1 MQILTNT
8 HIQFM
13 SQRKLA
19 MIISIVLILISL
31 ASLAIRGLQFGLDF
45 TGGTLIEVAYPQA
58 VDLEPIRN
66 TLHDNNF
73 ADAIV
78 QHFGAANEVLVRV
91 APREGV
97 SNADI
102 SAELFELLRV
112 QDSEVEN
119 RRVEFVGPQV
129 GEELTETGSIALLA
143 ALVCILVYV
152 ALRFEYR
159 FALGSVAALAH
170 DVIIVLGLFSVFGIE
185 FDLTVLAAILAV
197 IGYSLNDTIVVF
209 DRIRENFRK
218 IRKGQA
224 IEVIDVS
231 LNQTL
236 ARTLMTS
243 LTTLLVLVALF
254 IFGGE
259 LINGFAT
266 ALMTG
271 VVVGTYSSVYVASS
285 VLVSMGIS
293 KEDLAPVKREGE
305 EQEEI
310 YEEV

>member
-1 MQILTNT
+1 MN
-8 HIQFM
+8 H
-13 SQRKLA
+13 RKIA
-19 MIISIVLILISL
+19 MMLSTALIVISI

-45 TGGTLIEVAYPQA
+45 TGGTLLEVAYPQA
-58 VDLEPIRN
+58 VELKPIRDQ
-66 TLHDNNF
+66 LHNNGF
-73 ADAIV
+73 DDAIV

-102 SAELFELLRV
+102 STEIFDLLRAEN
-112 QDSEVEN
+112 STVEN

-129 GEELTETGSIALLA
+129 GEELTETGGIAMLA
-143 ALVCILVYV
+143 ALACILVYV

-170 DVIIVLGLFSVFGIE
+170 DVIIVLGLFSLFGIE

-218 IRKGQA
+218 IRKGDA
-224 IEVIDVS
+224 IKVIDSS

-236 ARTLMTS
+236 SRTLITS
-243 LTTLLVLVALF
+243 LTTLLVLFALF
-254 IFGGE
+254 LFGGE
-259 LINGFAT
+259 LIHGFAT
-266 ALMTG
+266 ALLTG
-271 VVVGTYSSVYVASS
+271 VIVGTYSSVYVASS
-285 VLVSMGIS
+285 VLVAMGIS

-305 EQEEI
+305 QQEEEV

>member
-8 HIQFM
+8 QIKFM
-13 SQRKLA
+13 NHRKMA
-19 MIISIVLILISL
+19 MMLSAAFIVISI

-45 TGGTLIEVAYPQA
+45 TGGTLLEVAYPKA
-58 VDLEPIRN
+58 VELKPIREQ
-66 TLHDNNF
+66 LHSNGF
-73 ADAIV
+73 GDAVV
-78 QHFGAANEVLVRV
+78 QHFGASNEVLVRV
-91 APREGV
+91 APKEGV

-102 SAELFELLRV
+102 STEIFDLLRAENA
-112 QDSEVEN
+112 DVEN

-129 GEELTETGSIALLA
+129 GEELTETGGIAMLA
-143 ALVCILVYV
+143 ALVCILIYV

-159 FALGSVAALAH
+159 FALGSVTALAH

-185 FDLTVLAAILAV
+185 FDLTVLAAVLAV

-218 IRKGQA
+218 IRKGDA
-224 IEVIDVS
+224 IEVIDSS

-236 ARTLMTS
+236 SRTLITS

-254 IFGGE
+254 MLGGE
-259 LINGFAT
+259 LIHGFAT
-266 ALMTG
+266 ALLAG
-271 VVVGTYSSVYVASS
+271 VFVGTYSSVYVASS

-305 EQEEI
+305 QEEEI

>member
-1 MQILTNT
+1 MQILTDT
-8 HIQFM
+8 HIKFM
-13 SQRKLA
+13 SQRKIA
-19 MIISIVLILISL
+19 MTFSMVLIVISI

-45 TGGTLIEVAYPQA
+45 TGGTLLEVAYPTA
-58 VDLEPIRN
+58 VELKPIRDQ
-66 TLHDNNF
+66 LHNNGF
-73 ADAIV
+73 DDAIV

-91 APREGV
+91 APKEGV

-102 SAELFELLRV
+102 STQLFDLLRT
-112 QDSEVEN
+112 QDSSVEN

-129 GEELTETGSIALLA
+129 GEELTETGGIAMLA

-170 DVIIVLGLFSVFGIE
+170 DVIVVLGLFSLFGIE

-218 IRKGQA
+218 IRKGDA
-224 IEVIDVS
+224 VAVIDAS

-236 ARTLMTS
+236 SRTIITS
-243 LTTLLVLVALF
+243 LTTILVLMALF
-254 IFGGE
+254 LFGGK
-259 LINGFAT
+259 LIHGFAT
-266 ALMTG
+266 ALLAG
-271 VVVGTYSSVYVASS
+271 VIIGTYSSVYVASS

-293 KEDLAPVKREGE
+293 KDDLAPVKREGE
-305 EQEEI
+305 EQEEV

>member
-1 MQILTNT
+1 MT
-8 HIQFM
+8 H
-13 SQRKLA
+13 RKIA
-19 MIISIVLILISL
+19 MLLSTALIVISL
-31 ASLAIRGLQFGLDF
+31 ASLTIRGLQFGLDF
-45 TGGTLIEVAYPQA
+45 TGGTLLEVAYPQA
-58 VDLEPIRN
+58 VELAPIRN
-66 TLHDNNF
+66 QLHNNGF
-73 ADAIV
+73 DDAIV

-91 APREGV
+91 APREGI

-102 SAELFELLRV
+102 STEIFDLLRTEN
-112 QDSEVEN
+112 STVEN

-129 GEELTETGSIALLA
+129 GEELTETGGIAMLA
-143 ALVCILVYV
+143 ALVCILIYV

-170 DVIIVLGLFSVFGIE
+170 DVIIVLGLFSLFGVE

-218 IRKGQA
+218 IRKGDA
-224 IEVIDVS
+224 IEVIDSS

-236 ARTLMTS
+236 SRTLITS
-243 LTTLLVLVALF
+243 LTTLLVLFALF
-254 IFGGE
+254 LFGGK
-259 LINGFAT
+259 LIHGFAT
-266 ALMTG
+266 ALLAG
-271 VVVGTYSSVYVASS
+271 VIVGTYSSVYVASS
-285 VLVSMGIS
+285 VLVAMGIS

-305 EQEEI
+305 QQEEEV